1 MPYRALRALQLTLI
15 RPIFKDPKG
24 EFSMGKKTTVNDALL
39 KDDLYQAVNGEWLKN
54 AVIPADKATT
64 GGFADLADNIEETLM
79 SDFGKLLTGQDRP
92 QTKEMAEFVKFY
104 RLASDFEARNQAGFA
119 PAKKYL
125 DKILALKDLKAW
137 QDALPDLFLESYDA
151 PFELYVSPDMKDT
164 KHYALHAAVPSL
176 FLPDKTYYEP
186 GNEQAKTLLQIL
198 EQMLTELFKSA
209 GYDEEFSQKTI
220 KQALAYDK
228 KLAPFQKDST
238 ERADYVKSYNK
249 YTFQDFVAL
258 SEHVDL
264 AKVVTALLG
273 KAPEQVIVSEP
284 KYYAALNELVNEQ
297 NFESMRS
304 WLFVKTLL
312 DLTGLLSDEIRVLG
326 GTYNRALSGS
336 KEAMKPQKAAFYLAT
351 NQYSQVVGLYY
362 AHKYFG
368 AQAKADVHHMVEKMI
383 TVYKKRLEENE
394 WLSDETRKKAIVKLD
409 ALGINVGYPD
419 ELDPLYSKFI
429 VNDDLNLVDNVTN
442 FTKIATKRHFERIDE
457 EVDRTRWEMPA
468 HMVNAYYHPS
478 FNIIV
483 FPAAILQAPFYSLE
497 QSSSANY
504 GGIGAVIAHEISHAF
519 DNNGAQFDEHGNLA
533 NWWTKEDLAHFQKLA
548 EKMIAQFDGLE
559 LPAGKVNG
567 KLVVSENIADAGG
580 LSCALEAAKSEPD
593 ADLREFFIN
602 WARIWGM
609 KSAPEREKLLLAIDV
624 HAPHVLRANIQ
635 PRNLDD
641 FYQVFDVRPG
651 DGMYLAP
658 DKRIAIW

>member
-1 MPYRALRALQLTLI
+1 
-15 RPIFKDPKG
+15 
-24 EFSMGKKTTVNDALL
+24 
-39 KDDLYQAVNGEWLKN
+39 
-54 AVIPADKATT
+54 
-64 GGFADLADNIEETLM
+64 M
-79 SDFGKLLTGQDRP
+79 S
-92 QTKEMAEFVKFY
+92 A
-104 RLASDFEARNQAGFA
+104 
-119 PAKKYL
+119 
-125 DKILALKDLKAW
+125 
-137 QDALPDLFLESYDA
+137 
-151 PFELYVSPDMKDT
+151 
-164 KHYALHAAVPSL
+164 
-176 FLPDKTYYEP
+176 
-186 GNEQAKTLLQIL
+186 
-198 EQMLTELFKSA
+198 
-209 GYDEEFSQKTI
+209 
-220 KQALAYDK
+220 
-228 KLAPFQKDST
+228 
-238 ERADYVKSYNK
+238 
-249 YTFQDFVAL
+249 
-258 SEHVDL
+258 HVDL
-264 AKVVTALLG
+264 AKVVTSLLR

-297 NFESMRS
+297 TFESMRS

-312 DLTGLLSDEIRVLG
+312 GLTGLLSDEIRVLG

-336 KEAMKPQKAAFYLAT
+336 KEAMNPQKAAFYLAT

-383 TVYKKRLEENE
+383 AVYKKRLEENE

-429 VNDDLNLVDNVTN
+429 VDDDLNLVDNVTK
-442 FTKIATKRHFERIDE
+442 FTKIVTKRHFERIDE
-457 EVDRTRWEMPA
+457 KVDRTRWEMPA

-497 QSSSANY
+497 QTSSANY

-548 EKMIAQFDGLE
+548 EKMITQFDGLE

-609 KSAPEREKLLLAIDV
+609 KSTPEREKLLLAIDV

-641 FYQVFDVRPG
+641 FYQVFDVKPG